1 MGMDAYKAKSR
12 DNVWS
17 NSRDDRNTQ
26 AALRQLQTIGE
37 SNNVA
42 AKS

>member
-1 MGMDAYKAKSR
+1 MSG
-12 DNVWS
+12 
-17 NSRDDRNTQ
+17 RNDYNITQ